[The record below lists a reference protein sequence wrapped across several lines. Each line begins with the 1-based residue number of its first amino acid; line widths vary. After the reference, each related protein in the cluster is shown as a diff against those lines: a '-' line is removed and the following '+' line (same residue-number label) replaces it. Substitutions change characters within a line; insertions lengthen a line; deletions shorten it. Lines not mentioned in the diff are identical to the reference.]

1 MVKPQF
7 VHLHNHTEYSLNR
20 STSRILDRF
29 GRPSGIVK
37 QTVDFGMPAVAIT
50 DKGNMYGVIEF
61 YCACRD
67 IGVKP
72 IIGCEIYLPRM
83 SQVTLLAENN
93 EGYRNLMHIVTSSN
107 LDRDGFVDKEF
118 LAQYSKGLICL
129 SGGLNGEIEKALL
142 CNNRELAD
150 KWVEEYKS
158 IFGNENFYLEIMDNG
173 IVEQKTL
180 IPLMIDLGKRTNTPL
195 VVTNNCHYLS
205 KEDAFSHD
213 VLLCIGESVTVDNPK
228 RLKFPTDEF
237 YYKSPEEMVSLF
249 SYLPEAVNN
258 TVKIAD
264 RCNVEIEFNKLKL
277 PDFEVPAGETP
288 ESYLKHLCYEGLK
301 KRYPAITQEIVDRI
315 EHELAMINK
324 SGLASLFLMVWDFV
338 KNAKVNNIP
347 VGPGRGAAASSLVLY
362 SLEITNICPV
372 KYGLI
377 FERFFNPERHL
388 IPDLDIDFAG
398 YRRDEVI
405 DYIRR
410 KYGKNNVAQIIVF
423 ASLHAKLVIK
433 DIARAIGF
441 PVTEVDGIAK
451 LIPFET
457 SIFQSINTIPEL
469 NQLYKKDERV
479 KRLLDVTQKL
489 EGLKGF
495 QGLHGAGLVIANDEI
510 TNFTPLTKTAKKDVK
525 GKEITITQHNDD
537 TLIKLG
543 LIKIDLL
550 NLQILTII
558 QDTIKFINDKTGKR
572 IDLDK
577 IPLDDRKTFNLLK
590 KAETTDIFSLGAGGM
605 KDFIIR
611 AKPNM
616 FEEIIAIISLY
627 RPGPM
632 GSGMLDEFILCKC
645 QKTKIK
651 YDHPLLEPILKE
663 TYGLIVYQEQVM
675 RIAMELAGFTAG
687 QADIF
692 RSVMGKKINEEII
705 QQEALFLSGALKNN
719 INGKISKKIF
729 DQLVQFG
736 GYGFNKAHAV
746 SYALL
751 AYQSA
756 YLKANYP
763 KEHKK
768 AIKADKNIH
777 KANQSKYSI
786 MENKDF
792 YDLLDKTINNILGF
806 DELR

>member
-1 MVKPQF
+1 
-7 VHLHNHTEYSLNR
+7 
-20 STSRILDRF
+20 
-29 GRPSGIVK
+29 
-37 QTVDFGMPAVAIT
+37 
-50 DKGNMYGVIEF
+50 
-61 YCACRD
+61 
-67 IGVKP
+67 
-72 IIGCEIYLPRM
+72 
-83 SQVTLLAENN
+83 
-93 EGYRNLMHIVTSSN
+93 
-107 LDRDGFVDKEF
+107 
-118 LAQYSKGLICL
+118 
-129 SGGLNGEIEKALL
+129 
-142 CNNRELAD
+142 
-150 KWVEEYKS
+150 
-158 IFGNENFYLEIMDNG
+158 MDNG

-441 PVTEVDGIAK
+441 PVTEADGIAK
-451 LIPFET
+451 LIPFGG
-457 SIFQSINTIPEL
+457 SIFNSTNTIPEL

-550 NLQILTII
+550 NPQILTII